1 MTIAFDELRK
11 RWRNDPD
18 FRKEYDALKPEFR
31 LARELIE
38 ARTAARLSEGEV
50 ASRMGTS
57 QPAIARMESG
67 QRPRLRSLQRY
78 AGAVGRNLEI
88 HLVAERY
95 EPIQAENRSKSAFR
109 PLRPSSDSR
118 PPGTRSTARLPP
130 DPCDRLIRGRWHLR

>member
-57 QPAIARMESG
+57 QPTAARMD
-67 QRPRLRSLQRY
+67 
-78 AGAVGRNLEI
+78 
-88 HLVAERY
+88 
-95 EPIQAENRSKSAFR
+95 SAKGHR
-109 PLRPSSDSR
+109 
-118 PPGTRSTARLPP
+118 
-130 DPCDRLIRGRWHLR
+130 